1 MGKRKNR
8 GKLKKN
14 WEEVADYKRFIANS
28 SISPESTVPVK
39 NEMLMSSK
47 EFVDDEDSRS
57 KDLPIKSKP
66 LRYKFFDWIK
76 ENVFP
81 VIITTIVVSVS
92 GVAIKHMVD
101 LAVLSQ
107 RVEALERQVDSLVD
121 DYVTQEILSLQL
133 DKLAASINSDLTVST
148 SDIKMK
154 LAEIEAEIE
163 ILKNDVEK
171 KHQLGIE

>member
-8 GKLKKN
+8 GNLKKN
-14 WEEVADYKRFIANS
+14 REEVADYKRFLANS
-28 SISPESTVPVK
+28 SISPESTVPGR

-47 EFVDDEDSRS
+47 ELAEDEDSSS

-66 LRYKFFDWIK
+66 LRYKFFDWLK

-81 VIITTIVVSVS
+81 VIITTVVVSVS
-92 GVAIKHMVD
+92 GVVIKHMVD

-107 RVEALERQVDSLVD
+107 RVETLEKQVDSLVD

-133 DKLAASINSDLTVST
+133 EKLEASINSDLTVST
-148 SDIKMK
+148 SDIKLK
-154 LAEIEAEIE
+154 LSEIEAEIE
-163 ILKNDVEK
+163 ILKKDVEK
-171 KHQLGIE
+171 NTN